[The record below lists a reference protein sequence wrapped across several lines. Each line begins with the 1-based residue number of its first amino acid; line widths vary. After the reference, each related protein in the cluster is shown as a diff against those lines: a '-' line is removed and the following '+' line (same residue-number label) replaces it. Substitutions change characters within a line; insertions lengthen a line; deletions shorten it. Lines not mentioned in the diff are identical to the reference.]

1 MLRLSFCGV
10 SHSHFPHFG
19 KPTQLFTKLRTWYQ
33 CAYKLPRLALL
44 DYNIWLHCSTK
55 FFSVLFIVVN
65 HYLEN
70 CIPFPVTATLHSNCY
85 ISIIKLTHQYVEK
98 SMKTLPFCCYIL
110 KDYCQIVRDVSDQS
124 ISHLIFFKNSM
135 VSKILYKA

>member
-19 KPTQLFTKLRTWYQ
+19 KPTQLFTKLRTSISVHTSY
-33 CAYKLPRLALL
+33 L
-44 DYNIWLHCSTK
+44 DW
-55 FFSVLFIVVN
+55 
-65 HYLEN
+65 HYLITTFGYTAVLN
-70 CIPFPVTATLHSNCY
+70 FFLCCLLLQTIIWKISYRFPLQQLYMATCY

-124 ISHLIFFKNSM
+124 ISHLIFFKNSV